1 MQVTETKEEGLNRDY
16 NIVLPSSDIDK
27 KVKTRLVE
35 VGRTVSLAGFRK
47 GKVPM
52 PYLVKRFGESV
63 RGEVLEKTLQ
73 ETVENLIKEKEYR
86 PASQPK
92 LDLISFEEGKDVE
105 FTVGIELLPEIEPI
119 DFSTISIEKP
129 YVEVEDEE
137 VEKALGRIAENH
149 KDSETVSGSRKS
161 KKGDI
166 TVIDFVG
173 SIDGKE
179 FDGGKGEG
187 YPLELGSGS
196 FIPGFEE
203 QVIGAK
209 VGESLDVK
217 VPFPKDYHAKD
228 LAGKEAIFAVTVKEL
243 RQSVAI
249 KLDDEFAKKLGK
261 ENIGEIRTIIRDDI
275 KKEYDSVARMKMK
288 RELLDVLADKHEFDV
303 PESMLGAEFD
313 AIWKQVEEMKK
324 AGKNDP
330 EDEGKT
336 DEELKTDY
344 SKIAERRVRLGLLLA
359 EVGRKNNLEVSEE
372 DIRNAVLEEAKRYP
386 GQEMAVFQYY
396 GQNKGAMESLRAPLF
411 EDKVVD
417 FVLELAEFK
426 DKKVSLEDLYAE
438 PEIPAKKSS
447 AKKTS
452 AKKAK
457 TATAKKA
464 PAKKAKKAPAKK
476 AAAKATKAKKS

>member
-16 NIVLPSSDIDK
+16 NIVLPSKDIDK

-47 GKVPM
+47 GKVPL
-52 PYLVKRFGESV
+52 PYLRKRFGDSV

-73 ETVENLIKEKEYR
+73 ETVENLIKEKKYR

-119 DFSTISIEKP
+119 DFSTISIERP
-129 YVEVEDEE
+129 YVEIEDEE

-149 KDSETVSGSRKS
+149 KDSETVGGSRKS

-166 TVIDFVG
+166 AVINFVG

-179 FDGGKGEG
+179 FDGGKGDD

-209 VGESLDVK
+209 AGEKLDVK

-228 LAGKEAIFAVTVKEL
+228 LAGKEAVFAVTVKEL
-243 RQSVAI
+243 RQTTAV

-261 ENIGEIRTIIRDDI
+261 ENIGEVRTLIHDDI
-275 KKEYDSVARMKMK
+275 KKEYDSVSRMKMK
-288 RELLDVLADKHEFDV
+288 RELLDVLADKHEFAV
-303 PESMLGAEFD
+303 PESMVTAEFD

-324 AGKNDP
+324 AGKSDP

-336 DEELKTDY
+336 DKELKADY
-344 SKIAERRVRLGLLLA
+344 RKIAERRVCLGLLLA

-396 GQNKGAMESLRAPLF
+396 GQNKSAMESLRAPLF

-417 FVLELAEFK
+417 FVLELAKFK

-438 PEIPAKKSS
+438 PEIPVKKAKKAA
-447 AKKTS
+447 AKKTT
-452 AKKAK
+452 AKKA
-457 TATAKKA
+457 TPKKA
-464 PAKKAKKAPAKK
+464 PAKKAVAKE
-476 AAAKATKAKKS
+476 TKAKKS